1 MTFRINRVYTRAGD
15 AGDTG
20 LVGGERIAKNSNRV
34 AAYGDIDELNS
45 VIGIVTTLLTSS
57 TADLLPVLEIIQQ
70 QLFDLGS
77 ELATPATATYQDM
90 WQANESHVKKL
101 EDLCDKFGSGLPELT
116 SFILPGGSQL
126 AAALHLARTVC
137 RRAERQIVTLA
148 RESEQTGQG
157 PFNDCLIKYT
167 NRLSDLFFVL
177 ARWSL
182 AKEGKQ
188 ALLWIR
194 ASERTA
200 DK

>member
-77 ELATPATATYQDM
+77 ELATPATATYEGM
-90 WQANESHVKKL
+90 WQANDSHVKKL

-188 ALLWIR
+188 PLLWIR
-194 ASERTA
+194 SVDRQS
-200 DK
+200 D